1 MNLFDCNKTIIHLR
15 ILSILIILLLSC
27 ASQQSSVLKLPKPTG
42 SFGVGSIRY
51 YFVDSTRLETFTPD
65 TEDYREVA
73 IRIWYPA
80 NKSSCIVPISYIE
93 YAEERKLALPE
104 KSPLP
109 ASFFDKVSE
118 VKSNSY
124 QDAQIADQKLKY
136 PILIFSHGYGA
147 GMNQSTVLMEEL
159 ASHGYILIS
168 VGHAF
173 ETNHFIKTDGSV
185 KVFNPQNKEL
195 LLRGYERQE
204 AMPFQEKINQT
215 NDNRELETLI
225 RKIMDKRPKIMES
238 LRIWIEDI
246 SFVIDKLEKMN
257 DEPGFFHGRLDL
269 ERIGVLGHSFGGV
282 AAGQA
287 CLFDKR
293 CKAGVNLDGL
303 QLGDMLD
310 RNLTLPF
317 KFMHHDNVGALNKK
331 PNKIFFE
338 RSESTA
344 YMIIIKGT
352 RHLNFSDFSLPG
364 YAALLGLPEGSLG
377 EIDGLRCLKI
387 QNDYIRA
394 FFDKHLEGIEAEIL
408 VNVSIGYPEVDI
420 MLNPK

>member
-1 MNLFDCNKTIIHLR
+1 MNFFDWNKTMIHLIIFSVLV
-15 ILSILIILLLSC
+15 ILFLGC
-27 ASQQSSVLKLPKPTG
+27 ASKQSPVLNLPKPTG
-42 SFGVGSIRY
+42 PFEVGTIRY
-51 YFVDSTRLETFTPD
+51 YFIDNNRKETFTPD
-65 TEDYREVA
+65 TEDFREVA
-73 IRIWYPA
+73 IRIWFPA
-80 NKSSCIVPISYIE
+80 NKSSCIVPVPYIE
-93 YAEERKLALPE
+93 NAEARKRALPE
-104 KSPLP
+104 ESPLT

-124 QDAQIADQKLKY
+124 QDARIADQKLKY

-159 ASHGYILIS
+159 ASHGYIMIS

-173 ETNHFIKTDGSV
+173 ETNHFIKTDGTV
-185 KVFNPQNKEL
+185 KVFSPQNKEL

-225 RKIMDKRPKIMES
+225 RAIMEKRPKIMES
-238 LRIWIEDI
+238 LLIWQEDI

-257 DEPGFFHGRLDL
+257 KEPGFFSGRFDL

-287 CLFDKR
+287 CLVDKR

-310 RNLTLPF
+310 RNLTKPF
-317 KFMHHDNVGALNKK
+317 MFMHHDNVGALNKK

-344 YMIIIKGT
+344 YMILIKGT

-377 EIDGLRCLKI
+377 EIDGWHCLKI
-387 QNDYIRA
+387 QNDYIKA
-394 FFDKHLEGIEAEIL
+394 FFDKHLNGIETEIL
-408 VNVSIGYPEVDI
+408 NGVSADYPEVDI
-420 MLNPK
+420 TIKNK

>member
-1 MNLFDCNKTIIHLR
+1 MIHLR
-15 ILSILIILLLSC
+15 IFSILVILFLGCTSK
-27 ASQQSSVLKLPKPTG
+27 QSSVLSLPKPTG
-42 SFGVGSIRY
+42 PFEVGTIRY
-51 YFVDSTRLETFTPD
+51 YFVDTDRKETFTPD

-80 NKSSCIVPISYIE
+80 NKSSCVISVPYIE
-93 YAEERKLALPE
+93 NAEARKRTLPE

-109 ASFFDKVSE
+109 ASFFDKISE

-124 QDAQIADQKLKY
+124 QDAQIAEQKPKY

-173 ETNHFIKTDGSV
+173 ETNHFIKMDGSI

-204 AMPFQEKINQT
+204 AMPFLEKINQT

-225 RKIMDKRPKIMES
+225 RKIMEKRPKIMES
-238 LRIWIEDI
+238 LRIWQEDI

-257 DEPGFFHGRLDL
+257 KEPGFFSGRLDL

-282 AAGQA
+282 TAGQA
-287 CLFDKR
+287 CLVDER
-293 CKAGVNLDGL
+293 CKAGINLDGL

-310 RNLTLPF
+310 RNLTRPF
-317 KFMHHDNVGALNKK
+317 MFMHHDNVGALNKK

-338 RSESTA
+338 RAESTA
-344 YMIIIKGT
+344 YMILIKGT

-364 YAALLGLPEGSLG
+364 YKNLLGLPEGSLG
-377 EIDGLRCLKI
+377 EIDGLRCLRI
-387 QNDYIRA
+387 QNDYSRA
-394 FFDKHLEGIEAEIL
+394 FFDKHLGGLEAEIL
-408 VNVSIGYPEVDI
+408 NGVSADYPEVDI
-420 MLNPK
+420 MINTK